1 MSIALGMAVRG
12 LGATSPNPAVGCL
25 LYRRDLG
32 SVGRIVGRGWTQSG
46 GRPHAETE
54 ALRRAGELAR
64 GATVYVTLEPCA
76 HHGKTPPCAAALI
89 NAGVGRVVI
98 AVPDPD
104 VRVNGAGIRM
114 LESAGIEVV
123 TGVGAIEGAVHLAG
137 YLMRVADGRP
147 LITVKVATSLDGKI
161 ALHNGRSKWITGA
174 TARARA
180 HLMRASHDGIMVGV
194 GTVVA
199 DDPELFCRLPGLADR
214 SPIRIIADS
223 RLRTPLT
230 AKLVAGVQKTST
242 WVIALDTTANER
254 KRAFA
259 DVGVEVIEVGP
270 NKDGRLDMA
279 TAVTALGSRGLQSV
293 LVEGGGRLIS
303 SMLAARLVDRMAWFH
318 APKVIGG
325 DGIPAAAALGIGSL
339 TDAPQFRRIDC
350 QTVGEDILE
359 IYAVQA

>member
-1 MSIALGMAVRG
+1 
-12 LGATSPNPAVGCL
+12 
-25 LYRRDLG
+25 
-32 SVGRIVGRGWTQSG
+32 
-46 GRPHAETE
+46 
-54 ALRRAGELAR
+54 
-64 GATVYVTLEPCA
+64 
-76 HHGKTPPCAAALI
+76 
-89 NAGVGRVVI
+89 
-98 AVPDPD
+98 
-104 VRVNGAGIRM
+104 
-114 LESAGIEVV
+114 
-123 TGVGAIEGAVHLAG
+123 
-137 YLMRVADGRP
+137 
-147 LITVKVATSLDGKI
+147 
-161 ALHNGRSKWITGA
+161 
-174 TARARA
+174 
-180 HLMRASHDGIMVGV
+180 MRASHDGIMVGV